1 MKIVI
6 ADASLIVHRPAFELG
21 LAPGTAISWHRSWDD
36 PGVLSALRDA
46 DVFVGPRLTK
56 AMGAG
61 ANRLRLI
68 HTAGAGFD
76 GIEPE
81 ALNTEAVCANTFH
94 HEGSIAEYV
103 ATVLVALRR
112 DLIAQDAAL
121 RKGKWHSSVYRRGLP
136 QPKTL
141 RGAVVTFLGFGH
153 IGAASWKLL
162 QSFGA
167 EGIAVTR
174 TGSVAAKAHG
184 LRGAGSNEDLLTALS
199 DSDALV
205 ISTPLTPETAGIIG
219 ATQLD
224 ALGPEGLLVNVAR
237 GPVVQEKALY
247 SALKHHRIAGAAID
261 VWYRYPG
268 PGGVGKSS
276 TLPFESLDNVIM
288 TPHSSAVT
296 EETFRGRSQE
306 IIENINRLAAGQPV
320 RNVEMTGPSCSAAE
334 PAS

>member
-6 ADASLIVHRPAFELG
+6 ADPNLVLHRPAFERG
-21 LAPGTAISWHRSWDD
+21 LASGTIISWHRSWDD

-56 AMGAG
+56 AMGAA

-76 GIEPE
+76 GIEPD
-81 ALNTEAVCANTFH
+81 ALHTGTVCANTFH

-103 ATVLVALRR
+103 ATALVALRR
-112 DLIAQDAAL
+112 DLILQDKAL
-121 RKGKWHSSVYRRGLP
+121 REGNWRSSVYCPRLR

-141 RGAVVTFLGFGH
+141 RGSVVTFLGFGH

-174 TGSVAAKAHG
+174 TGSVDAEAHG
-184 LRGAGSNEDLLTALS
+184 LRWAGPNDDLPRALTES
-199 DSDALV
+199 DVLV
-205 ISTPLTPETAGIIG
+205 VSTPLTPETGGIVG
-219 ATQLD
+219 AAELE

-237 GPVVQEKALY
+237 GPVVQEEALY
-247 SALKHHRIAGAAID
+247 AALKHHGIAGAAID
-261 VWYRYPG
+261 VWYRYPAADG
-268 PGGVGKSS
+268 LGKPS
-276 TLPFESLDNVIM
+276 TLPFASLDNVIM

-306 IIENINRLAAGQPV
+306 IIENINRLAAGRPV
-320 RNVEMTGPSCSAAE
+320 RNVVMAGSPRPAAD
-334 PAS
+334 PA